1 LTNQRN
7 NAPVPAR
14 FKVHQ
19 RLFNGVPK
27 GKVLPP
33 KKSIAKPV
41 LIGAG
46 AVIGLV
52 LVVSLIPA
60 IQGPPQSPE
69 DAFSEAE
76 ILAISEESCVA
87 ARRAIQPME
96 YEVFLERMAE
106 LEAIETQKQAEAF
119 VRTQPYWFISDN
131 EETYIDQLS
140 DEVSAILGLELGEKG
155 IDPETVALDQWVATF
170 ETKILNTCAIGD
182 EQSENRKEL
191 RRLDL
196 EVQRVQNLAGE

>member
-1 LTNQRN
+1 MTNQRN
-7 NAPVPAR
+7 NNPIPAR

-27 GKVLPP
+27 SKALPP
-33 KKSIAKPV
+33 KKRIAKPV

-52 LVVSLIPA
+52 LVISLIPVVQA
-60 IQGPPQSPE
+60 PPQSPE
-69 DAFSEAE
+69 DAFSDAE
-76 ILAISEESCVA
+76 ILSISEESCVA

-106 LEAIETQKQAEAF
+106 LGAIETEKQASAF
-119 VRTQPYWFISDN
+119 VRTQPYWFINDN
-131 EETYIDQLS
+131 EEAYLDQLS
-140 DEVSAILGLELGEKG
+140 DEVRAILGLELKKIGV
-155 IDPETVALDQWVATF
+155 DPEAVALDQWVATF
-170 ETKILNTCAIGD
+170 ETKILNTCGIGD

-191 RRLDL
+191 KKLDL
-196 EVQRVQNLAGE
+196 EVQRVQDLSGE

>member
-1 LTNQRN
+1 MTNQRN

-27 GKVLPP
+27 GKALPP

-60 IQGPPQSPE
+60 IQAPPQSPE

-196 EVQRVQNLAGE
+196 EVQRVQNLSGE